1 MSNALVPPHPVPRPA
16 PSDGREDS
24 LFIPVDRTTTVAP
37 LLDEM
42 IRRAR
47 STTSGSVELRIV
59 VSDAGVE
66 VRSMP
71 VRAGHARLGGDG
83 TFSQWFRALLAE
95 RRLSQEAAAR
105 RIGVSLKT
113 VSRWLH
119 GTTEPRLRELR
130 RVRQA
135 FDELPPFLDP
145 EPSIG
150 TRA

>member
-1 MSNALVPPHPVPRPA
+1 MSNVFPTKQPDPA
-16 PSDGREDS
+16 VPSDAHVDS
-24 LFIPVDRTTTVAP
+24 LFIPVERTSTVAP
-37 LLDEM
+37 LLDEL
-42 IRRAR
+42 IHRAR
-47 STTSGSVELRIV
+47 SAANGSVELRVV
-59 VSDAGVE
+59 VSNAGVE

-71 VRAGHARLGGDG
+71 VREGHARLGGDG

-135 FDELPPFLDP
+135 FDELPPFLEP
-145 EPSIG
+145 EPSVG